1 MTNNNT
7 LKGNTMT
14 KVNSVYS
21 TRNGGYSAHIY
32 KVAAGYKVD
41 ITRNKK
47 HMYTIA
53 RANQIATMQSVSYP
67 FVPHCPLRKGVIM
80 INLSRVLYGVTLLIS
95 TFIPAALVLIVSA
108 LATILLTN

>member
-1 MTNNNT
+1 MPITSYNKSMTNNNT

-32 KVAAGYKVD
+32 KVATGYKVD

-47 HMYTIA
+47 TYVYYCKSESDCYNAITKLSLC
-53 RANQIATMQSVSYP
+53 ATLP
-67 FVPHCPLRKGVIM
+67 TK
-80 INLSRVLYGVTLLIS
+80 
-95 TFIPAALVLIVSA
+95 
-108 LATILLTN
+108 

>member
-1 MTNNNT
+1 MTNNNNNT
-7 LKGNTMT
+7 KGTTMN

-47 HMYTIA
+47 TYVYYCKSEGDCYNAIT
-53 RANQIATMQSVSYP
+53 
-67 FVPHCPLRKGVIM
+67 K
-80 INLSRVLYGVTLLIS
+80 LSRCTTLPTS
-95 TFIPAALVLIVSA
+95 GSY
-108 LATILLTN
+108 LTK